1 MNSMSRLGKN
11 DNLHVRPGLEPTV
24 RQESE
29 IKGNIFTQGDPNNFS
44 QIAAS
49 HSCCWIMGVKHLQV
63 ALAAKN
69 YYYCIFHTIKLH
81 EY

>member
-11 DNLHVRPGLEPTV
+11 DNLHVRPVLDPTV

-49 HSCCWIMGVKHLQV
+49 HMLLPDNGG
-63 ALAAKN
+63 
-69 YYYCIFHTIKLH
+69 
-81 EY
+81 

>member
-29 IKGNIFTQGDPNNFS
+29 IKGNIFTLLGDPNNFS
-44 QIAAS
+44 QIAEPHTELLLDNGGQTFAGCA
-49 HSCCWIMGVKHLQV
+49 CC
-63 ALAAKN
+63 
-69 YYYCIFHTIKLH
+69 
-81 EY
+81 

>member
-11 DNLHVRPGLEPTV
+11 DNLHVRPGLDPTV

-29 IKGNIFTQGDPNNFS
+29 IKGNIFTLGDPKNFS

-49 HSCCWIMGVKHLQV
+49 HCCWIMGVKHSQG
-63 ALAAKN
+63 ALASKN
-69 YYYCIFHTIKLH
+69 YYYCI
-81 EY
+81 

>member
-11 DNLHVRPGLEPTV
+11 DNLHVRPGLDPTV

-44 QIAAS
+44 QIAEP
-49 HSCCWIMGVKHLQV
+49 HT
-63 ALAAKN
+63 AAAG
-69 YYYCIFHTIKLH
+69 
-81 EY
+81 